1 MFEALE
7 QLLVLLGV
15 VLNLVHREQAFLAY
29 RLDADIDMEN
39 ACLGRK
45 LEQIFVVVRVYRP
58 QTRETDIKRY
68 QRLEQFAGELVLA
81 GYLVVDE
88 LEAAKA
94 GYLDSL
100 LDLFDDVFDRA
111 GAIAAVV
118 EHGNL
123 TERASVGTSAA
134 GLDRHGLEQVAV
146 EPQQF
151 MAGTG
156 QVLQVVQLV
165 GAIGLLEFAVL
176 PVAQERVPSAVEVDV
191 LQPLVT

>member
-29 RLDADIDMEN
+29 RLDADIEMES

-68 QRLEQFAGELVLA
+68 QRLEKIAGELVLA
-81 GYLVVDE
+81 GYLVVDK

-94 GYLDSL
+94 GYLDCL
-100 LDLFDDVFDRA
+100 LDLFDDVLDRA
-111 GAIAAVV
+111 SAIAAVV
-118 EHGNL
+118 EDWNL

-134 GLDRHGLEQVAV
+134 RLDRYGLEQAAV

-151 MAGTG
+151 LAAAAAAPRASRT
-156 QVLQVVQLV
+156 
-165 GAIGLLEFAVL
+165 L
-176 PVAQERVPSAVEVDV
+176 PRQCTSVSFCRPH
-191 LQPLVT
+191 

>member
-68 QRLEQFAGELVLA
+68 QRLEQIAGELVLA
-81 GYLVVDE
+81 GYLVVDK

-94 GYLDSL
+94 GYLNSL
-100 LDLFDDVFDRA
+100 LDLFDDVLDRA

-118 EHGNL
+118 EDGNL
-123 TERASVGTSAA
+123 TEGASVGTSAA
-134 GLDRHGLEQVAV
+134 RLDRHGLEQIAV
-146 EPQQF
+146 ELQQF
-151 MAGTG
+151 MAGTRQG
-156 QVLQVVQLV
+156 PSVGRLV
-165 GAIGLLEFAVL
+165 CARGV
-176 PVAQERVPSAVEVDV
+176 
-191 LQPLVT
+191 

>member
-7 QLLVLLGV
+7 QLLVLLRV

-39 ACLGRK
+39 ACLGCK
-45 LEQIFVVVRVYRP
+45 LEQLLVVVRVDRP

-68 QRLEQFAGELVLA
+68 QRLEQIAGELVLA
-81 GYLVVDE
+81 GYLVVDK

-94 GYLDSL
+94 GHLDRL
-100 LDLFDDVFDRA
+100 LDLLDDVLDRA
-111 GAIAAVV
+111 GAIAAVI
-118 EHGNL
+118 EDWDL

-151 MAGTG
+151 MAGEG
-156 QVLQVVQLV
+156 RRLS
-165 GAIGLLEFAVL
+165 G
-176 PVAQERVPSAVEVDV
+176 S
-191 LQPLVT
+191 